1 MIHLAMENYWDKAIS
16 FEEYVHIAKQRLENP
31 SNQQEAEYKQYYELG
46 LQRMDRT
53 LKKYIPDEDQ
63 LKELTS
69 KNFEGKIL
77 IISEAWCGDASAT
90 VPALVKFF
98 EGKNQVKIFLRD
110 DDKSLIA
117 QFLTNGTESI
127 PKVIIL
133 NDDFSIKNSW
143 GPRPKYGKELLMK
156 YKNDPEAYS
165 KDSFYN
171 DLQIY
176 YAKNRGKD
184 AIQEIIELL

>member
-1 MIHLAMENYWDKAIS
+1 MENYWEKSVS
-16 FEEYVHIAKQRLENP
+16 FNKYLEIGKQRLEHP
-31 SNQQEAEYKQYYELG
+31 VSHQEIDYKQYYKLG
-46 LQRMDRT
+46 LQRIDRT
-53 LKKYIPDEDQ
+53 LKKYIPDESQ
-63 LKELTS
+63 LKELES
-69 KNFEGKIL
+69 KKFDGKIL
-77 IISEAWCGDASAT
+77 IISEVWCGDASSA

-98 EGKNQVKIFLRD
+98 EDKNEVKIFLRD
-110 DDKSLIA
+110 NDKSLIN

-133 NDDFSIKNSW
+133 DKDFNVKNSW

-156 YKNDPEAYS
+156 YKTAPEVYT
-165 KDSFYN
+165 KDQFYN

-184 AIQEIIELL
+184 VIQEILELL

>member
-1 MIHLAMENYWDKAIS
+1 MKNYWDKAIS
-16 FEEYVHIAKQRLENP
+16 FEEYLRIAKERLENP
-31 SNQQEAEYKQYYELG
+31 ASQQDLNYKPYYELG
-46 LQRMDRT
+46 LQRIDRT
-53 LKKYIPDEDQ
+53 MKKYIPDEDQ
-63 LKELTS
+63 LKALES
-69 KNFEGKIL
+69 KNFDGKIL

-98 EGKNQVKIFLRD
+98 EGKNEVKIFLRD
-110 DDKSLIA
+110 SDKSLIN

-133 NDDFSIKNSW
+133 DKNCNVKSSW
-143 GPRPKYGKELLMK
+143 GPRPKFGKELLMK
-156 YKNDPEAYS
+156 HKADPEGYP
-165 KDSFYN
+165 KDLFYN

-184 AIQEIIELL
+184 AVQEILELL

>member
-1 MIHLAMENYWDKAIS
+1 MENYWAQGIS
-16 FEEYVHIAKQRLENP
+16 YEEYIQIAKERLENP
-31 SNQQEAEYKQYYELG
+31 STQQEIDYKQYYELG

-53 LKKYIPDEDQ
+53 LKKYVPDEEQ
-63 LKELTS
+63 LKKLAA
-69 KNFEGKIL
+69 KNFDGKIL

-90 VPALVKFF
+90 VPALIKFF
-98 EGKNQVKIFLRD
+98 EGHNEVKIFLRD
-110 DDKSLIA
+110 SDKSLIN

-133 NDDFSIKNSW
+133 DKDFNVKNSW

-156 YKNDPEAYS
+156 HKADPEGYP

-171 DLQIY
+171 DLQLY

-184 AIQEIIELL
+184 AVQEILDLL

>member
-1 MIHLAMENYWDKAIS
+1 MSIMKEYWDKGIG
-16 FEEYVHIAKQRLENP
+16 FEEYVHIGRQRLESP
-31 SNQQEAEYKQYYELG
+31 DNQKDIDYKQYYELG

-53 LKKYIPDEDQ
+53 LKKYTPDEEQ
-63 LKELTS
+63 LKILKS
-69 KNFEGKIL
+69 KNFDGKIL

-90 VPALVKFF
+90 VPALIKFF
-98 EGKNQVKIFLRD
+98 EGKNEVRIFLRD
-110 DDKSLIA
+110 GDKTLIN

-133 NDDFSIKNSW
+133 NDDFTVKNSW
-143 GPRPKYGKELLMK
+143 GPRPQYGKELLLK
-156 YKNDPEAYS
+156 YKADPEGYP
-165 KDSFYN
+165 KDEFYN

-184 AIQEIIELL
+184 AVQEILELL